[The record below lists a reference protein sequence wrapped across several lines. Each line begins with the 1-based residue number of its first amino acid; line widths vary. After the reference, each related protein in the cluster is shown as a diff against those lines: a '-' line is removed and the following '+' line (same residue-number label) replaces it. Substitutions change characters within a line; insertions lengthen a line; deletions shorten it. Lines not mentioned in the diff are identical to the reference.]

1 MALCKRHHFF
11 TFNTPRIQSGTLEKE
26 RSCLVA
32 LLRPKLK
39 TTNLSFS
46 FPGKKQHFM
55 TRISTEGS
63 SFFCGSRFCWSRPAW
78 PSSSRLG
85 WWEDFKD
92 SATLAAAGEAGD
104 KLLSCEACFG
114 SGLKIHVVG
123 VGGNGASEMALLRLC
138 GDACVLIALPRG
150 TKLKALDPGCGA

>member
-1 MALCKRHHFF
+1 
-11 TFNTPRIQSGTLEKE
+11 
-26 RSCLVA
+26 
-32 LLRPKLK
+32 
-39 TTNLSFS
+39 
-46 FPGKKQHFM
+46 M

-63 SFFCGSRFCWSRPAW
+63 SFFCGSRFGWSRPAW

-104 KLLSCEACFG
+104 TLLSCEACFD
-114 SGLKIHVVG
+114 SDCGLKIHVVG

-150 TKLKALDPGCGA
+150 TKLKALDPGCGT